1 MRAFQTDSMS
11 ALTEISALTLL
22 SLQETTWTSHCTSRS
37 PSSSFA
43 SSSTPLLL
51 PFPTSL
57 SHRIL
62 GLHWVEETAMPLLVE
77 WEGKKRLGDRNGG
90 AGLDRKRREKGWAPP
105 RLVVEEVLQVVIM
118 SWNGRKR
125 ENSEW
130 CGEAK
135 KDVAVVV
142 VVVHA
147 CMMTTSFCFCRF
159 LLLFVLCTFR
169 MNWWLWSTHVS
180 WCLFIVSTISCFCG
194 LIFCS
199 VWYIVLPTNF
209 KFQLGWSVRCWYKL
223 GIFLLFL
230 HMFINARTI
239 DNSHL

>member
-125 ENSEW
+125 DNNSEW
-130 CGEAK
+130 
-135 KDVAVVV
+135 VVCRSRKRCSSCSCHGIGA
-142 VVVHA
+142 VHA
-147 CMMTTSFCFCRF
+147 CMMATSFCFCRF
-159 LLLFVLCTFR
+159 LLATVWTLHFSYGLVVLMHTRC
-169 MNWWLWSTHVS
+169 
-180 WCLFIVSTISCFCG
+180 CLFIVSTIFY
-194 LIFCS
+194 FS
-199 VWYIVLPTNF
+199 VLCHTY
-209 KFQLGWSVRCWYKL
+209 
-223 GIFLLFL
+223 
-230 HMFINARTI
+230 
-239 DNSHL
+239 